1 MNLKKNTYKKLVI
14 GSILVNTILISQTA
28 YANDENAI
36 LENDTKIVD
45 SELKNDAE
53 KENTNTDE
61 NLEKNSKTD
70 LEEKENSPEKME
82 KDSKTDLEEKD
93 DTLEKMEKVSL
104 NPQEEGKGEEK
115 LEQKYK
121 ENINAWAN
129 SFAGNS
135 YYDKD
140 DEKMANLN
148 EKMDTNVEN
157 TLKLVAE
164 NNENNF
170 WTDIENYDQSKFIT
184 QSYRKIEA
192 LAKQY
197 ANPGS
202 KYYKNEN
209 VKKVIMDAL
218 EWEYNKNYNEN
229 SSIGKGNWWDYEIGT
244 PRAINNT
251 LSLIY
256 EDLDQETINKYT
268 KPINHFVP
276 DPYQFRVTTGKPF
289 KAKGGNLID
298 MGRVRIIAGFLQN
311 DSEMVDGTIKAL
323 KQVYEIRDENMGST
337 EEGGNDGFYVDGS
350 YVDHTNVAYNG
361 AYGNVMLD
369 GFSQLLPALTNNTSF
384 DREEVNKIHD
394 IIDKSF
400 LPFLQRT
407 QMMDMVRGR
416 SISREKLQPHNSG
429 AEVIRSIMR
438 IADASDEARK
448 TKYNSFIKDITTNN
462 NYFNFSNNL
471 NNFRDI
477 FLYNKIKEQP
487 VEQKKK
493 ENKIHIFNNMD
504 KLVYNNADKD
514 YALGFSMHSSRIK
527 NFEYMNGENSKG
539 WYTSDGVVYLYNQ
552 DLSHYSDNYWATV
565 DHTHL
570 PSTTEIKEDRD
581 SSTSKKFDKTERLLN
596 SSFVGATKLDEK
608 NASLAMDFNNWND
621 DIRLKKSWFILGDR
635 VVFLGSDIE
644 NPNDKEVY
652 TSIENRKLKEA
663 DQYKIYVNDKVL
675 NDKKTTEDGISKVFL
690 ESKNGPNE
698 NIGYYFLNNKN
709 LTVEKEHREGCW
721 SEVNK
726 DGSKD
731 KKENDFIKIS
741 QDHKDNTG
749 YAYVMMPAAS
759 KDDFDKENVNDIK
772 ILSNTNKVQAVYDE
786 RNNIWGISL
795 FEDEEFKVNDDLILD
810 KKGLYTIK
818 KDGNKYVISYFDPS
832 KTHTGDDL
840 IVVKDGKTIKKPS
853 HAKDYYLYELEPE
866 KVDSKD
872 KNNNKPGLDIIDD
885 KKETPDTGKT
895 SEESKE
901 DKPETE
907 KTEENKTV
915 GKPEDEK
922 IEDNKTDENPDG
934 KRIEDKKADTNTETS
949 ELQKNKSNEKTSS
962 IKINDIILGQKTA
975 KNSKA
980 NANPKTG
987 ISSSIGYIGLLGA
1000 SVLALFKKK
1009 EK

>member
-1 MNLKKNTYKKLVI
+1 MNFKKNTYKKLVI
-14 GSILVNTILISQTA
+14 GSILINTVLISQTS
-28 YANDENAI
+28 YASEENTILDEG
-36 LENDTKIVD
+36 TKIV
-45 SELKNDAE
+45 EPALKNDAE
-53 KENTNTDE
+53 KDDTYTNEN
-61 NLEKNSKTD
+61 
-70 LEEKENSPEKME
+70 PE
-82 KDSKTDLEEKD
+82 KDSKADLEGKEE
-93 DTLEKMEKVSL
+93 TPTEMEKVSL
-104 NPQEEGKGEEK
+104 DPQGDDKENCKEKGKEEGKEEAK
-115 LEQKYK
+115 AEQKYK
-121 ENINAWAN
+121 ENIRAWAN
-129 SFAGNS
+129 SFAGNT

-140 DEKMANLN
+140 DEKMAKLN
-148 EKMDTNVEN
+148 EKMDANVEN

-164 NNENNF
+164 KNDNNF
-170 WTDIENYDQSKFIT
+170 WTDIEKYDQSKFIT

-197 ANPGS
+197 SNPGS
-202 KYYKNEN
+202 KYYKDEN

-256 EDLDQETINKYT
+256 DDLDQETINKYT
-268 KPINHFVP
+268 KPINHYVP
-276 DPYQFRVTTGKPF
+276 NPYKFRVTTGNPF
-289 KAKGGNLID
+289 NAKGGNLID

-323 KQVYEIRDENMGST
+323 KQIYEIKDENMGST

-384 DREEVNKIHD
+384 DTEEVNKIHD

-400 LPFLQRT
+400 LPFLHRT

-448 TKYNSFIKDITTNN
+448 TKYNSLIKDITTNN
-462 NYFNFSNNL
+462 DYFDFSNNL

-477 FLYNKIKEQP
+477 FLYNKIKDQEFEP
-487 VEQKKK
+487 IKK

-504 KLVYNNADKD
+504 KLVYRNADKD

-565 DHTHL
+565 DHSTL
-570 PSTTEIKEDRD
+570 PSITEIKETRD
-581 SSTSKKFDKTERLLN
+581 SSTDKKNDKTERLLK

-621 DIRLKKSWFILGDR
+621 DIRLKKSWFILGNR
-635 VVFLGSDIE
+635 IVFLGSDIT
-644 NPNDKEVY
+644 NPNSKEVY
-652 TSIENRKLKEA
+652 TSIENRKLKDA

-675 NDKKTTEDGISKVFL
+675 DNKKTTEDSISKVFL
-690 ESKNGPNE
+690 ESKNGTNE

-709 LTVEKEHREGCW
+709 LTVKKEHREASW

-731 KKENDFIKIS
+731 KNQNDFIKIN

-749 YAYVMMPAAS
+749 YAYVMVPATS
-759 KDDFDKENVNDIK
+759 KDEFDEAPMDDIK
-772 ILSNTNKVQAVYDE
+772 ILANTAKVQAVFDQT
-786 RNNIWGISL
+786 NNIWGISL
-795 FEDEEFKVNDDLILD
+795 FKDEEFKINDDLSLD

-818 KDGNKYVISYFDPS
+818 KDSNKYVISYFDPS
-832 KTHTGDDL
+832 KTHTGEDL
-840 IVVKDGKTIKKPS
+840 VVVKDGQTVKKPN
-853 HAKDYYLYELEPE
+853 HAKDYYLYEFAP
-866 KVDSKD
+866 KKADSKD
-872 KNNNKPGLDIIDD
+872 NKNEKPGIGLPEDKVEKPED
-885 KKETPDTGKT
+885 KKPKA
-895 SEESKE
+895 
-901 DKPETE
+901 E
-907 KTEENKTV
+907 KTEDNKSEKEKSEKNKDDEKS
-915 GKPEDEK
+915 GSIKIDEK
-922 IEDNKTDENPDG
+922 ILK
-934 KRIEDKKADTNTETS
+934 
-949 ELQKNKSNEKTSS
+949 EKTAR
-962 IKINDIILGQKTA
+962 NTKT
-975 KNSKA
+975 
-980 NANPKTG
+980 NASPKTG
-987 ISSSIGYIGLLGA
+987 VSSSLGYIGLLTA
-1000 SVLALFKKK
+1000 SALALFKKK

>member
-1 MNLKKNTYKKLVI
+1 MIFKNNTYKKLVI
-14 GSILVNTILISQTA
+14 GSILINTILISQTA
-28 YANDENAI
+28 YANDENDI
-36 LENDTKIVD
+36 LKKDTKIVD

-53 KENTNTDE
+53 KEDTYTDE
-61 NLEKNSKTD
+61 IL
-70 LEEKENSPEKME
+70 E
-82 KDSKTDLEEKD
+82 KDSKTDLEEKE
-93 DTLEKMEKVSL
+93 DTPKKMEKVSSES
-104 NPQEEGKGEEK
+104 QEEGTDEEK

-121 ENINAWAN
+121 ENIKAWAN

-170 WTDIENYDQSKFIT
+170 WTDIESYDQSKFIT
-184 QSYRKIEA
+184 QSYRKIES

-256 EDLDQETINKYT
+256 DDLDQETINKYT

-337 EEGGNDGFYVDGS
+337 EEGENDGFYVDGS

-400 LPFLQRT
+400 LPFLHRT

-438 IADASDEARK
+438 IADASDETRK
-448 TKYNSFIKDITTNN
+448 TKYNSFIKDITTDN
-462 NYFNFSNNL
+462 NYFDFSNNL

-487 VEQKKK
+487 VEQIKK

-565 DHTHL
+565 DHSHL
-570 PSTTEIKEDRD
+570 PSATEIKEVRD
-581 SSTSKKFDKTERLLN
+581 SSTDKKNDKTESLLK

-652 TSIENRKLKEA
+652 TNIENRKLKET

-709 LTVEKEHREGCW
+709 LTVEKEHREGSW

-749 YAYVMMPAAS
+749 YAYVMMPATS
-759 KDDFDKENVNDIK
+759 KDEFDKAPIDDIK
-772 ILSNTNKVQAVYDE
+772 VLANTNKVQAVFDQT
-786 RNNIWGISL
+786 NNIWGISL
-795 FEDEEFKVNDDLILD
+795 FNDEEFKINDELSLD

-840 IVVKDGKTIKKPS
+840 IAVKNCQTIKKPN
-853 HAKDYYLYELEPE
+853 HAKDYYLYEFSPNIS
-866 KVDSKD
+866 DSKD
-872 KNNNKPGLDIIDD
+872 NENEKTGIGL
-885 KKETPDTGKT
+885 P
-895 SEESKE
+895 E
-901 DKPETE
+901 DKVE
-907 KTEENKTV
+907 
-915 GKPEDEK
+915 KPEDKKPEVEK
-922 IEDNKTDENPDG
+922 TEDNKTDG
-934 KRIEDKKADTNTETS
+934 KSEDEKKEDNKAEKGKSEDNEGDKKSGSINIDEKTLKQKSAKNT
-949 ELQKNKSNEKTSS
+949 KSNAS
-962 IKINDIILGQKTA
+962 
-975 KNSKA
+975 
-980 NANPKTG
+980 PKTG
-987 ISSSIGYIGLLGA
+987 VTSSLGYIVLFGA
-1000 SVLALFKKK
+1000 SVFALFKKK

>member
-1 MNLKKNTYKKLVI
+1 MIFKNNTYKKLVI
-14 GSILVNTILISQTA
+14 GSILINTILISQTA
-28 YANDENAI
+28 YANDENDI
-36 LENDTKIVD
+36 LGNDTKIVD

-53 KENTNTDE
+53 KEDTNSDE
-61 NLEKNSKTD
+61 NL
-70 LEEKENSPEKME
+70 E
-82 KDSKTDLEEKD
+82 KDSKTDLEEKE
-93 DTLEKMEKVSL
+93 DTLKKMEKVSSE
-104 NPQEEGKGEEK
+104 PQEEGTDEEN

-121 ENINAWAN
+121 ENIKAWAN

-170 WTDIENYDQSKFIT
+170 WTDIESYNQSKFIT
-184 QSYRKIEA
+184 QSYRKIES

-229 SSIGKGNWWDYEIGT
+229 SYIGKGNWWDYEIGT

-256 EDLDQETINKYT
+256 DDLDQKTINKYT

-276 DPYQFRVTTGKPF
+276 DPYRFRVTTGNPF
-289 KAKGGNLID
+289 NAKGGNLID

-323 KQVYEIRDENMGST
+323 KQIYEIRDENMGSI
-337 EEGGNDGFYVDGS
+337 EEGDNDGYYVDGS

-384 DREEVNKIHD
+384 DTNEVDKIHD

-400 LPFLQRT
+400 LPFLHRT

-416 SISREKLQPHNSG
+416 SISREKLQPHNAG

-448 TKYNSFIKDITTNN
+448 TKYNSFIKDVTTDND
-462 NYFNFSNNL
+462 YFDFSSNL

-477 FLYNKIKEQP
+477 FLYNKIKDQELEP
-487 VEQKKK
+487 IKK

-565 DHTHL
+565 DHSAL
-570 PSTTEIKEDRD
+570 PSITEIKETRD
-581 SSTSKKFDKTERLLN
+581 SSTSKKNDNTERLLK

-621 DIRLKKSWFILGDR
+621 DIRLKKSWFILGNR
-635 VVFLGSDIE
+635 IVFLGSDIA
-644 NPNDKEVY
+644 NPNSKKVY

-663 DQYKIYVNDKVL
+663 DQYKVYVNDKVL
-675 NDKKTTEDGISKVFL
+675 EKQKTTEDVISKVFL
-690 ESKNGPNE
+690 ESKNGTNE

-709 LTVEKEHREGCW
+709 LIVEKEHRQASW

-731 KKENDFIKIS
+731 KKENDFIKIN

-749 YAYVMMPAAS
+749 YAYVMVPATS
-759 KDDFDKENVNDIK
+759 KNEFDRAPMDDIK
-772 ILSNTNKVQAVYDE
+772 ILANTDKVQAVYDQK
-786 RNNIWGISL
+786 NNIWGISL
-795 FEDEEFKVNDDLILD
+795 FKDEKFKINDDLSLD

-818 KDGNKYVISYFDPS
+818 KDSNKYVISYFDPS

-853 HAKDYYLYELEPE
+853 HAKDYYIYELEHK

-872 KNNNKPGLDIIDD
+872 NNDNKPGLDIIDD
-885 KKETPDTGKT
+885 NKRLPDTGKT
-895 SEESKE
+895 EEGSKE

-907 KTEENKTV
+907 KTEENITDV
-915 GKPEDEK
+915 KPEGKK
-922 IEDNKTDENPDG
+922 IEHNKIYEKPDG
-934 KRIEDKKADTNTETS
+934 KRTEDKKADENTEANKD
-949 ELQKNKSNEKTSS
+949 QKSKSDENYGS
-962 IKINDIILGQKTA
+962 IKIDDIILDHKPARNT
-975 KNSKA
+975 KA
-980 NANPKTG
+980 NESPKTG
-987 ISSSIGYIGLLGA
+987 VSSSIGYIGLLGA

>member
-1 MNLKKNTYKKLVI
+1 MIFKNNTYKKLVI
-14 GSILVNTILISQTA
+14 GSILINTVLISQTT
-28 YANDENAI
+28 YANE
-36 LENDTKIVD
+36 ENDILNEGTKIVD
-45 SELKNDAE
+45 PALNNDAK
-53 KENTNTDE
+53 KEDTYNDE
-61 NLEKNSKTD
+61 ILK
-70 LEEKENSPEKME
+70 
-82 KDSKTDLEEKD
+82 KDSKADFEEKKENPEEI
-93 DTLEKMEKVSL
+93 EKISID
-104 NPQEEGKGEEK
+104 PQEEGKEEVK
-115 LEQKYK
+115 TEQKYK
-121 ENINAWAN
+121 ENIKAWAN
-129 SFAGNS
+129 SFAGNA

-140 DEKMANLN
+140 DEKMAKLN
-148 EKMDTNVEN
+148 EKMDTNIEN

-170 WTDIENYDQSKFIT
+170 WKDIENYNQSKFIT
-184 QSYRKIEA
+184 QSYRKIES

-229 SSIGKGNWWDYEIGT
+229 SYIGKGNWWDYEIGT

-256 EDLDQETINKYT
+256 DDLDQETINKYT

-276 DPYQFRVTTGKPF
+276 DPYRFRVTTGNPF
-289 KAKGGNLID
+289 IAKGGNLID

-323 KQVYEIRDENMGST
+323 KQIYEIRDENMGSI
-337 EEGGNDGFYVDGS
+337 EEGGNDGYYVDGS

-384 DREEVNKIHD
+384 DTNEVDKIHD

-400 LPFLQRT
+400 LPFLHRT

-416 SISREKLQPHNSG
+416 SISREKLQPHNAG

-448 TKYNSFIKDITTNN
+448 TKYNSFIKDVTTDND
-462 NYFNFSNNL
+462 YFDFSSNL

-477 FLYNKIKEQP
+477 FLYNKIKDQELEP
-487 VEQKKK
+487 IKK

-565 DHTHL
+565 DHSAL
-570 PSTTEIKEDRD
+570 PSITEIKETRD
-581 SSTSKKFDKTERLLN
+581 SSTTKKNDNTERLLKSN
-596 SSFVGATKLDEK
+596 FVGATKLDEK

-621 DIRLKKSWFILGDR
+621 DIRLKKSWFILGNR
-635 VVFLGSDIE
+635 IVFLGSDIT
-644 NPNDKEVY
+644 NPNSKEVY
-652 TSIENRKLKEA
+652 TSIENRKLKDD
-663 DQYKIYVNDKVL
+663 DQYKVYVNDKVL
-675 NDKKTTEDGISKVFL
+675 ENQKTTEDIISKVFL
-690 ESKNGPNE
+690 ESKNGINE

-709 LTVEKEHREGCW
+709 LTVEKEHREASR
-721 SEVNK
+721 SEINR

-731 KKENDFIKIS
+731 RKQNDFIKIN
-741 QDHKDNTG
+741 QDHKNNIG
-749 YAYVMMPAAS
+749 YAYVMVPAIS
-759 KDDFDKENVNDIK
+759 KDEFEKAPMDDIK
-772 ILSNTNKVQAVYDE
+772 ILANTDKVQAVFDQT
-786 RNNIWGISL
+786 NSVWGVSL
-795 FEDEEFKVNDDLILD
+795 FEDEKFKINDDLSLD

-818 KDGNKYVISYFDPS
+818 KDSNKYVISYFDPS

-840 IVVKDGKTIKKPS
+840 VVIKNGKTIKNPS
-853 HAKDYYLYELEPE
+853 HAKDYYLYEFAPK
-866 KVDSKD
+866 KVDSEDNINEKPCLDITQDITEIPENKNTEHNKNKGKLDED
-872 KNNNKPGLDIIDD
+872 KSEDNKPDGKLDGD
-885 KKETPDTGKT
+885 K
-895 SEESKE
+895 SEDNKLDGNLDKDQSE
-901 DKPETE
+901 D
-907 KTEENKTV
+907 NKLD
-915 GKPEDEK
+915 GNLDGDQS
-922 IEDNKTDENPDG
+922 EDNKTDRNLD
-934 KRIEDKKADTNTETS
+934 KDQSED
-949 ELQKNKSNEKTSS
+949 NKTDRKSGS
-962 IKINDIILGQKTA
+962 IKIDEKILKQKSF
-975 KNSKA
+975 KNTKS
-980 NANPKTG
+980 NASPKTG
-987 ISSSIGYIGLLGA
+987 VSSSLGYIGLVCA
-1000 SVLALFKKK
+1000 SVLALFTKK

>member
-1 MNLKKNTYKKLVI
+1 MEVYMIFKNNTYKKLVI
-14 GSILVNTILISQTA
+14 GSILINTILISQTA
-28 YANDENAI
+28 YANDENDI
-36 LENDTKIVD
+36 LTKDTKIVD

-53 KENTNTDE
+53 KEDTYTDE
-61 NLEKNSKTD
+61 IL
-70 LEEKENSPEKME
+70 E
-82 KDSKTDLEEKD
+82 KDSKTDLEEKE
-93 DTLEKMEKVSL
+93 DTPKKMEKVSSES
-104 NPQEEGKGEEK
+104 QEEGTDEEK

-121 ENINAWAN
+121 ENIKAWAN

-170 WTDIENYDQSKFIT
+170 WTDIESYDQSKFIT
-184 QSYRKIEA
+184 QSYRKIES

-256 EDLDQETINKYT
+256 DDLDQETINKYT

-337 EEGGNDGFYVDGS
+337 EEGENDGFYVDGS

-400 LPFLQRT
+400 LPFLHRT

-438 IADASDEARK
+438 IADASDETRK
-448 TKYNSFIKDITTNN
+448 TKYNSFIKDITTDN
-462 NYFNFSNNL
+462 NYFDFSNNL

-487 VEQKKK
+487 VEQIKK

-565 DHTHL
+565 DHSHL
-570 PSTTEIKEDRD
+570 PSATEIKEVRD
-581 SSTSKKFDKTERLLN
+581 SSTDKKNDKTESLLK

-652 TSIENRKLKEA
+652 TNIENRKLKET

-709 LTVEKEHREGCW
+709 LTVEKEHREGSW

-749 YAYVMMPAAS
+749 YAYVMMPATS
-759 KDDFDKENVNDIK
+759 KDEFDKAPIDDIK
-772 ILSNTNKVQAVYDE
+772 VLANTNKVQAVFDQT
-786 RNNIWGISL
+786 NNIWGISL
-795 FEDEEFKVNDDLILD
+795 FNDEEFKINDDLSLD

-840 IVVKDGKTIKKPS
+840 IAVKNGKTIKKPS
-853 HAKDYYLYELEPE
+853 HAKDYYIYEFSPNIS
-866 KVDSKD
+866 DSKD
-872 KNNNKPGLDIIDD
+872 NENEKTGIGLPEDKVEKPED
-885 KKETPDTGKT
+885 KK
-895 SEESKE
+895 
-901 DKPETE
+901 PEVE
-907 KTEENKTV
+907 KTEENKTD
-915 GKPEDEK
+915 GKSEDEK
-922 IEDNKTDENPDG
+922 KEDNKAEKG
-934 KRIEDKKADTNTETS
+934 KSEDNEGDKKSGSINIDEKTLKQKSAKNT
-949 ELQKNKSNEKTSS
+949 KSNAS
-962 IKINDIILGQKTA
+962 
-975 KNSKA
+975 
-980 NANPKTG
+980 PKTG
-987 ISSSIGYIGLLGA
+987 VTSSLGYIVLFGA
-1000 SVLALFKKK
+1000 SVFALFKKK

>member
-1 MNLKKNTYKKLVI
+1 MIFKNNTYKKLVI
-14 GSILVNTILISQTA
+14 GSILINTILISQTA
-28 YANDENAI
+28 YANDENDI
-36 LENDTKIVD
+36 LAKDTKIVD

-53 KENTNTDE
+53 KEDTYTDE
-61 NLEKNSKTD
+61 IL
-70 LEEKENSPEKME
+70 E
-82 KDSKTDLEEKD
+82 KDSKTDLEEKE
-93 DTLEKMEKVSL
+93 DTPKKMEKVSL
-104 NPQEEGKGEEK
+104 DPQEEGKDEEK

-121 ENINAWAN
+121 ENIKAWAN

-170 WTDIENYDQSKFIT
+170 WTDIESYDQSKFIT
-184 QSYRKIEA
+184 QSYRKIES

-256 EDLDQETINKYT
+256 DDLDQETINKYT

-337 EEGGNDGFYVDGS
+337 EEGENDGFYVDGS

-400 LPFLQRT
+400 LPFLHRT

-438 IADASDEARK
+438 IADASDETRK
-448 TKYNSFIKDITTNN
+448 TKYNSFIKDITTDN
-462 NYFNFSNNL
+462 NYFDFSNNL

-487 VEQKKK
+487 VEQIKK

-514 YALGFSMHSSRIK
+514 YSLGFSMHSSRIK

-565 DHTHL
+565 DHSHL
-570 PSTTEIKEDRD
+570 PSATEIKEVRD
-581 SSTSKKFDKTERLLN
+581 SSTDKKNDKTESLLK

-652 TSIENRKLKEA
+652 TNIENRKLKET

-709 LTVEKEHREGCW
+709 LTVEKEHREGSW

-749 YAYVMMPAAS
+749 YAYVMMPATS
-759 KDDFDKENVNDIK
+759 KDEFDKAPIDDIK
-772 ILSNTNKVQAVYDE
+772 VLANTNKVQAVFDQT
-786 RNNIWGISL
+786 NNIWGISL
-795 FEDEEFKVNDDLILD
+795 FNDEEFKINDDLSLD

-840 IVVKDGKTIKKPS
+840 IAVKNGQTIKKPN
-853 HAKDYYLYELEPE
+853 HAKDYYLYEFSPNIS
-866 KVDSKD
+866 DSKD
-872 KNNNKPGLDIIDD
+872 NENEKTGIGL
-885 KKETPDTGKT
+885 P
-895 SEESKE
+895 E
-901 DKPETE
+901 DKVE
-907 KTEENKTV
+907 
-915 GKPEDEK
+915 KPEDKKPEVEK
-922 IEDNKTDENPDG
+922 TEDNKTDG
-934 KRIEDKKADTNTETS
+934 KSEDEKKEDNKAEKGKSEDNEGDKKSGSINIDEKTLKQKSAKNT
-949 ELQKNKSNEKTSS
+949 KSNAS
-962 IKINDIILGQKTA
+962 
-975 KNSKA
+975 
-980 NANPKTG
+980 PKTG
-987 ISSSIGYIGLLGA
+987 VTSSLGYIVLFGA
-1000 SVLALFKKK
+1000 SVFALFKKK

>member
-1 MNLKKNTYKKLVI
+1 MEVYMIFKNNTYKKLVI
-14 GSILVNTILISQTA
+14 GSILINTILISQTA
-28 YANDENAI
+28 YANDENDI
-36 LENDTKIVD
+36 LAKDTKIVD

-53 KENTNTDE
+53 KEDTYTDE
-61 NLEKNSKTD
+61 IL
-70 LEEKENSPEKME
+70 E
-82 KDSKTDLEEKD
+82 KDSKTDLEEKE
-93 DTLEKMEKVSL
+93 DTPKKMEKVSL
-104 NPQEEGKGEEK
+104 DPQEEGKDEEK

-121 ENINAWAN
+121 ENIKAWAN

-170 WTDIENYDQSKFIT
+170 WTDIESYDQSKFIT
-184 QSYRKIEA
+184 QSYRKIES

-256 EDLDQETINKYT
+256 DDLDQETINKYT

-337 EEGGNDGFYVDGS
+337 EEGENDGFYVDGS

-400 LPFLQRT
+400 LPFLHRT

-438 IADASDEARK
+438 IADASDETRK
-448 TKYNSFIKDITTNN
+448 TKYNSFIKDITTDN
-462 NYFNFSNNL
+462 NYFDFSNNL

-487 VEQKKK
+487 VEQIKK

-565 DHTHL
+565 DHSHL
-570 PSTTEIKEDRD
+570 PSATEIKEVRD
-581 SSTSKKFDKTERLLN
+581 SSTDKKNDKTESLLK
-596 SSFVGATKLDEK
+596 SRFVGATKLDEK

-652 TSIENRKLKEA
+652 TNIENRKLKET

-709 LTVEKEHREGCW
+709 LTVEKEHREGSW

-749 YAYVMMPAAS
+749 YAYVMMPATS
-759 KDDFDKENVNDIK
+759 KDEFDKAPIDDIK
-772 ILSNTNKVQAVYDE
+772 VLANTNKVQAVFDQT
-786 RNNIWGISL
+786 NNIWGISL
-795 FEDEEFKVNDDLILD
+795 FNDEEFKINDDLSLD

-818 KDGNKYVISYFDPS
+818 KYGNKYVISYFDPS

-840 IVVKDGKTIKKPS
+840 IAVKNGQTIKKPN
-853 HAKDYYLYELEPE
+853 HAKDYYLYEFSPNIS
-866 KVDSKD
+866 DSKD
-872 KNNNKPGLDIIDD
+872 NENEKTGIGL
-885 KKETPDTGKT
+885 P
-895 SEESKE
+895 E
-901 DKPETE
+901 DKVE
-907 KTEENKTV
+907 
-915 GKPEDEK
+915 KPEDKKPEVEK
-922 IEDNKTDENPDG
+922 TEDNKTDG
-934 KRIEDKKADTNTETS
+934 KSEDEKKEDNKAEKGKSEDNEGDKKSGSINIDEKTLKQKSAKNT
-949 ELQKNKSNEKTSS
+949 KSNAS
-962 IKINDIILGQKTA
+962 
-975 KNSKA
+975 
-980 NANPKTG
+980 PKTG
-987 ISSSIGYIGLLGA
+987 VTSSLGYIVLFGA
-1000 SVLALFKKK
+1000 SVFALFKKK

>member
-1 MNLKKNTYKKLVI
+1 MIFKNNTYKKLVI
-14 GSILVNTILISQTA
+14 GSILINTILISQTA
-28 YANDENAI
+28 YANDENDI
-36 LENDTKIVD
+36 LTKDTKIVD

-53 KENTNTDE
+53 KEDTYTDE
-61 NLEKNSKTD
+61 IL
-70 LEEKENSPEKME
+70 E
-82 KDSKTDLEEKD
+82 KDSKTDLEEKE
-93 DTLEKMEKVSL
+93 DTPKKMEKVSSES
-104 NPQEEGKGEEK
+104 QEEGTDEEK

-121 ENINAWAN
+121 ENIKAWAN

-170 WTDIENYDQSKFIT
+170 WTDIESYDQSKFIT
-184 QSYRKIEA
+184 QSYRKIES

-256 EDLDQETINKYT
+256 DDLDQETINKYT

-337 EEGGNDGFYVDGS
+337 EEGENDGFYVDGS

-400 LPFLQRT
+400 LPFLHRT

-438 IADASDEARK
+438 IADASDETRK
-448 TKYNSFIKDITTNN
+448 TKYNSFIKDITTDN
-462 NYFNFSNNL
+462 NYFDFSNNL

-487 VEQKKK
+487 VEQIKK

-552 DLSHYSDNYWATV
+552 ELSHYSDNYWATV
-565 DHTHL
+565 DHSHL
-570 PSTTEIKEDRD
+570 PSATEIKEVRD
-581 SSTSKKFDKTERLLN
+581 SSTDKKNDKTESLLK

-652 TSIENRKLKEA
+652 TNIENRKLKET

-709 LTVEKEHREGCW
+709 LTVEKEHREGSW

-749 YAYVMMPAAS
+749 YAYVMMPATS
-759 KDDFDKENVNDIK
+759 KDEFDKAPIDDIK
-772 ILSNTNKVQAVYDE
+772 VLSNTNKVQAVFDQT
-786 RNNIWGISL
+786 NNIWGISL
-795 FEDEEFKVNDDLILD
+795 FNDEEFKINDELSLD

-818 KDGNKYVISYFDPS
+818 KDGDKYIISYFDPS
-832 KTHTGDDL
+832 KTHTGEDL
-840 IVVKDGKTIKKPS
+840 VAVKDGQTIKKPN
-853 HAKDYYLYELEPE
+853 HAKDYYLYEFSPNIS
-866 KVDSKD
+866 DSKD
-872 KNNNKPGLDIIDD
+872 NENEKTGIGL
-885 KKETPDTGKT
+885 P
-895 SEESKE
+895 E
-901 DKPETE
+901 DKVE
-907 KTEENKTV
+907 
-915 GKPEDEK
+915 KPEDKKPEVEK
-922 IEDNKTDENPDG
+922 TEDNKTDG
-934 KRIEDKKADTNTETS
+934 KSEDEKKEDNKAEKGKSEDNEGDKKSGSINIDEKTLKQKSAKNT
-949 ELQKNKSNEKTSS
+949 KSNAS
-962 IKINDIILGQKTA
+962 
-975 KNSKA
+975 
-980 NANPKTG
+980 PKTG
-987 ISSSIGYIGLLGA
+987 VTSSLGYIVLFGA
-1000 SVLALFKKK
+1000 SVFALFKKK

>member
-1 MNLKKNTYKKLVI
+1 MIFKNNTYKKLVI
-14 GSILVNTILISQTA
+14 GSILINTILISQTA
-28 YANDENAI
+28 YANDENDI
-36 LENDTKIVD
+36 LTKDTKIVD

-53 KENTNTDE
+53 KEDTYTDE
-61 NLEKNSKTD
+61 IL
-70 LEEKENSPEKME
+70 E
-82 KDSKTDLEEKD
+82 KDSKTDLEEKE
-93 DTLEKMEKVSL
+93 DTPKKMEKVSSES
-104 NPQEEGKGEEK
+104 QEEGTDEEK

-121 ENINAWAN
+121 ENIKAWAN

-170 WTDIENYDQSKFIT
+170 WTDIESYDQSKFIT
-184 QSYRKIEA
+184 QSYRKIES

-256 EDLDQETINKYT
+256 DDLDQETINKYT

-337 EEGGNDGFYVDGS
+337 EEGENDGFYVDGS

-400 LPFLQRT
+400 LPFLHRT

-438 IADASDEARK
+438 IADASDETRK
-448 TKYNSFIKDITTNN
+448 TKYNSFIKDITTDN
-462 NYFNFSNNL
+462 NYFDFSNNL

-487 VEQKKK
+487 VEQIKK

-565 DHTHL
+565 DHSHL
-570 PSTTEIKEDRD
+570 PSATEIKEVRD
-581 SSTSKKFDKTERLLN
+581 SSTDKKNDKTESLLK

-652 TSIENRKLKEA
+652 TNIENRKLKET

-709 LTVEKEHREGCW
+709 LTVEKEHREGSW

-749 YAYVMMPAAS
+749 YAYVMMPATS
-759 KDDFDKENVNDIK
+759 KDEFDKAPIDDIK
-772 ILSNTNKVQAVYDE
+772 VLANTNKVQAVFDQT
-786 RNNIWGISL
+786 NNIWGISL
-795 FEDEEFKVNDDLILD
+795 FNDEEFKINDDLSLD

-840 IVVKDGKTIKKPS
+840 IAVKNGKTIKKPS
-853 HAKDYYLYELEPE
+853 HAKDYYIYEFSPNIS
-866 KVDSKD
+866 DSKD
-872 KNNNKPGLDIIDD
+872 NENEKTGIGLPEDKVEKPED
-885 KKETPDTGKT
+885 KK
-895 SEESKE
+895 
-901 DKPETE
+901 PEVE
-907 KTEENKTV
+907 KTEENKTD
-915 GKPEDEK
+915 GKSEDEK
-922 IEDNKTDENPDG
+922 KEDNKAEKG
-934 KRIEDKKADTNTETS
+934 KSEDNEGDKKSGSINIDEKTLKQKSAKNT
-949 ELQKNKSNEKTSS
+949 KSNAS
-962 IKINDIILGQKTA
+962 
-975 KNSKA
+975 
-980 NANPKTG
+980 PKTG
-987 ISSSIGYIGLLGA
+987 VTSSLGYIVLFGA
-1000 SVLALFKKK
+1000 SVFALFKKK

>member
-1 MNLKKNTYKKLVI
+1 MEVKMIFKKNTYKKLVI
-14 GSILVNTILISQTA
+14 GSILINTVLLSSTA
-28 YANDENAI
+28 YATK
-36 LENDTKIVD
+36 ENDTLDTKTKI
-45 SELKNDAE
+45 EEGQLKKEDDKISTFSYENKE
-53 KENTNTDE
+53 KDPNA
-61 NLEKNSKTD
+61 NLEGQ
-70 LEEKENSPEKME
+70 EESQEKME
-82 KDSKTDLEEKD
+82 KISLDSKEEVKA
-93 DTLEKMEKVSL
+93 
-104 NPQEEGKGEEK
+104 
-115 LEQKYK
+115 EQKYK
-121 ENINAWAN
+121 ENIKSWAN
-129 SFAGNS
+129 SFAGNT
-135 YYDKD
+135 YYDKND
-140 DEKMANLN
+140 KKMVDLN
-148 EKMDTNVEN
+148 KKMDANVEK

-164 NNENNF
+164 KNDNNF
-170 WTDIENYDQSKFIT
+170 WTDIEKYDQSKFIT

-197 ANPGS
+197 ANKDS
-202 KYYKNEN
+202 KYYKDPE

-229 SSIGKGNWWDYEIGT
+229 LSIKGNWWDYEIGT

-462 NYFNFSNNL
+462 NYFDFSKNL

-477 FLYNKIKEQP
+477 FLYNKIKDQP
-487 VEQKKK
+487 IDAKAVKK
-493 ENKIHIFNNMD
+493 ENKINIFNNMD
-504 KLVYNNADKD
+504 KLVYRNADKN

-552 DLSHYSDNYWATV
+552 DLSHYSNNYWATV
-565 DHTHL
+565 DHSAL
-570 PSTTEIKEDRD
+570 PSITEIKETRD
-581 SSTSKKFDKTERLLN
+581 SSTAKKTDETERLLK

-608 NASLAMDFNNWND
+608 HASLAMDFNNWND

-644 NPNDKEVY
+644 NPNSKEVY

-675 NDKKTTEDGISKVFL
+675 DDEKTSEDGISKVFL
-690 ESKNGPNE
+690 ESKNESNE

-709 LTVEKEHREGCW
+709 LTVEKENRQGSW

-726 DGSKD
+726 DGSKN

-749 YAYVMMPAAS
+749 YAYVMVPATS
-759 KDDFDKENVNDIK
+759 KDEFDKAKMDDIK
-772 ILSNTNKVQAVYDE
+772 VLANTNKVQAVFDQT
-786 RNNIWGISL
+786 NNIWGISL
-795 FEDEEFKVNDDLILD
+795 FEDEEFKVNDDLSLN

-818 KDGNKYVISYFDPS
+818 KDGDKYIISYFDPS
-832 KTHTGDDL
+832 KTHTGDNL
-840 IVVKDGKTIKKPS
+840 VVVKDGQTIKKPN
-853 HAKDYYLYELEPE
+853 HAKDYYLYEVKAKKMNQEIG
-866 KVDSKD
+866 KD
-872 KNNNKPGLDIIDD
+872 QKPNLKDQKANKAGMEN
-885 KKETPDTGKT
+885 KEI
-895 SEESKE
+895 SKE
-901 DKPETE
+901 KP
-907 KTEENKTV
+907 
-915 GKPEDEK
+915 
-922 IEDNKTDENPDG
+922 
-934 KRIEDKKADTNTETS
+934 
-949 ELQKNKSNEKTSS
+949 
-962 IKINDIILGQKTA
+962 A
-975 KNSKA
+975 KNTKA
-980 NANPKTG
+980 MASPKTG
-987 ISSSIGYIGLLGA
+987 VSSSLGYIALLGA

>member
-1 MNLKKNTYKKLVI
+1 MVFKNNTYKKLVI
-14 GSILVNTILISQTA
+14 GSILINTVLISQTA
-28 YANDENAI
+28 YANEENAI
-36 LENDTKIVD
+36 LNEDTEIVNPV
-45 SELKNDAE
+45 LNNDAK
-53 KENTNTDE
+53 KEDTYNDE
-61 NLEKNSKTD
+61 IL
-70 LEEKENSPEKME
+70 E
-82 KDSKTDLEEKD
+82 KDSKADFEEKEE
-93 DTLEKMEKVSL
+93 TSEEIEKISID
-104 NPQEEGKGEEK
+104 PQEEGKEEVK
-115 LEQKYK
+115 TEKKYK
-121 ENINAWAN
+121 ENIKAWAN
-129 SFAGNS
+129 SFAGNA

-140 DEKMANLN
+140 DEKMAKLN
-148 EKMDTNVEN
+148 EKMDTNIEN

-184 QSYRKIEA
+184 QSYRKIES

-202 KYYKNEN
+202 KYYKDEN

-229 SSIGKGNWWDYEIGT
+229 SYIGKGNWWDYEIGT

-256 EDLDQETINKYT
+256 DDLDQETINRYT

-276 DPYQFRVTTGKPF
+276 DPYRFRVTTGNPF
-289 KAKGGNLID
+289 NAKGGNLID

-323 KQVYEIRDENMGST
+323 KQIYEIREENMGRT

-384 DREEVNKIHD
+384 DTNEVDKIHD

-400 LPFLQRT
+400 LPFLHRT
-407 QMMDMVRGR
+407 QMIDMVRGR
-416 SISREKLQPHNSG
+416 SISREKLQPHNAG

-438 IADASDEARK
+438 IADVSDEARK
-448 TKYNSFIKDITTNN
+448 TKYNSFIKDVATDND
-462 NYFNFSNNL
+462 YFDFSSNL

-477 FLYNKIKEQP
+477 FLYNKIKDQELEP
-487 VEQKKK
+487 IKK

-565 DHTHL
+565 DHSAL
-570 PSTTEIKEDRD
+570 PSITEIKETRD
-581 SSTSKKFDKTERLLN
+581 SSTSKKNDNTERLLK

-621 DIRLKKSWFILGDR
+621 DIRLKKSWFILGNR
-635 VVFLGSDIE
+635 IVFLGSDIA
-644 NPNDKEVY
+644 NPNSKEVY

-663 DQYKIYVNDKVL
+663 DQYKVYVNDKVL
-675 NDKKTTEDGISKVFL
+675 ENQKTTEDVISKVFL
-690 ESKNGPNE
+690 ESKNGTNE

-709 LTVEKEHREGCW
+709 LIVEKEHRQASW

-731 KKENDFIKIS
+731 KKENDFIKIN

-749 YAYVMMPAAS
+749 YAYVMVPATS
-759 KDDFDKENVNDIK
+759 KNEFDRAPMDDIK
-772 ILSNTNKVQAVYDE
+772 VLANTNKVQAVFDQT
-786 RNNIWGISL
+786 NNIWGISL
-795 FEDEEFKVNDDLILD
+795 FKDEEFKINDDLSLD
-810 KKGLYTIK
+810 KRGLYTIK

-840 IVVKDGKTIKKPS
+840 VVVKDSQTIKKPN
-853 HAKDYYLYELEPE
+853 HAKDYYLYEFTTK

-872 KNNNKPGLDIIDD
+872 NKNEKPGLDII
-885 KKETPDTGKT
+885 
-895 SEESKE
+895 E
-901 DKPETE
+901 DKVE
-907 KTEENKTV
+907 KS
-915 GKPEDEK
+915 
-922 IEDNKTDENPDG
+922 EDNKTDG
-934 KRIEDKKADTNTETS
+934 KLESEKSNGNKADKKKS
-949 ELQKNKSNEKTSS
+949 EDNKIEEKPGS
-962 IKINDIILGQKTA
+962 IKIEEKILKENPTRST
-975 KNSKA
+975 KSNVS
-980 NANPKTG
+980 PKTG
-987 ISSSIGYIGLLGA
+987 VSSSLGYIGLLTA
-1000 SVLALFKKK
+1000 SAIALFKKK
-1009 EK
+1009 

>member
-1 MNLKKNTYKKLVI
+1 MIFKNNTYKKLVI
-14 GSILVNTILISQTA
+14 GSILINTVLISSTA
-28 YANDENAI
+28 YANEENAI
-36 LENDTKIVD
+36 LNEGTKIVEP
-45 SELKNDAE
+45 ELKNDAE
-53 KENTNTDE
+53 KEDTSTDE
-61 NLEKNSKTD
+61 NLEKDSKAD
-70 LEEKENSPEKME
+70 LEGS
-82 KDSKTDLEEKD
+82 EE
-93 DTLEKMEKVSL
+93 TPAEMEKVSL
-104 NPQEEGKGEEK
+104 DPQEEGKEEAK
-115 LEQKYK
+115 AEQKYK
-121 ENINAWAN
+121 ENIKAWAN

-140 DEKMANLN
+140 DEKMAQLN
-148 EKMDTNVEN
+148 EKMDTNIEN

-164 NNENNF
+164 KNENNF
-170 WTDIENYDQSKFIT
+170 WTDIEKYDQSKFIT
-184 QSYRKIEA
+184 QSYRKIET

-202 KYYKNEN
+202 KYYKDEK

-229 SSIGKGNWWDYEIGT
+229 LSINGNWWDYEIGT

-256 EDLDQETINKYT
+256 DDLDQETINKYT

-276 DPYQFRVTTGKPF
+276 DPYKFRVTTGNPF
-289 KAKGGNLID
+289 NAKGGNLID

-323 KQVYEIRDENMGST
+323 KQIYEIRDENIGST
-337 EEGGNDGFYVDGS
+337 EEGGNDGYYVDGS

-369 GFSQLLPALTNNTSF
+369 GFSQLLPALINNTSF
-384 DREEVNKIHD
+384 DTNEVDKIHD

-400 LPFLQRT
+400 LPFLYRT

-448 TKYNSFIKDITTNN
+448 TKYNSIIKDITTNN
-462 NYFNFSNNL
+462 DYFDFSKNL

-477 FLYNKIKEQP
+477 FLYNKIKDQKLEP
-487 VEQKKK
+487 VKK

-504 KLVYNNADKD
+504 KLVYNNADKN

-565 DHTHL
+565 DHSAL
-570 PSTTEIKEDRD
+570 PSITEIKENRD
-581 SSTSKKFDKTERLLN
+581 SSTDKKNDKTERLLK

-635 VVFLGSDIE
+635 VVFLGSDME
-644 NPNDKEVY
+644 NPNSKEVY

-663 DQYKIYVNDKVL
+663 DQYKIYVNEKILEDE
-675 NDKKTTEDGISKVFL
+675 KTNEEGISKVFL
-690 ESKNGPNE
+690 ESKNGANE

-709 LTVEKEHREGCW
+709 LIVEKEHRQGSW

-749 YAYVMMPAAS
+749 YAYVMVPATS
-759 KDDFDKENVNDIK
+759 KDEFDKENIDDIK
-772 ILSNTNKVQAVYDE
+772 ILANTNKVQAVFDE
-786 RNNIWGISL
+786 TNNIWGISL
-795 FEDEEFKVNDDLILD
+795 FEDGEFKVNDELSLD

-818 KDGNKYVISYFDPS
+818 KDGDKYVISYFDPS
-832 KTHTGDDL
+832 KTHTGEDL
-840 IVVKDGKTIKKPS
+840 LVVKDGQTIKKPN
-853 HAKDYYLYELEPE
+853 HAKDYYLYEFVP
-866 KVDSKD
+866 KKADSKD
-872 KNNNKPGLDIIDD
+872 NNNKKPGLDLPDD
-885 KKETPDTGKT
+885 RVE
-895 SEESKE
+895 
-901 DKPETE
+901 
-907 KTEENKTV
+907 
-915 GKPEDEK
+915 KPEDKKPEGEMT
-922 IEDNKTDENPDG
+922 EDNKTDGKVDGEKSEDNKTDG
-934 KRIEDKKADTNTETS
+934 KEDGKKSEDNIAEKDKSEDNKADEKSGFIKIDEKILQEKPAKNT
-949 ELQKNKSNEKTSS
+949 KSNAS
-962 IKINDIILGQKTA
+962 
-975 KNSKA
+975 
-980 NANPKTG
+980 PKTG
-987 ISSSIGYIGLLGA
+987 VSSSLGYIGLLTA
-1000 SVLALFKKK
+1000 SALALLKKK